1 MFREAEAADY
11 ARVMQ
16 LYQQL
21 HPADAVV
28 PDERAQTVYDEI
40 LRTPGMHLFLLEEDG
55 VAIAS
60 TYLNLIP
67 NLTRGAAPYGV
78 VENVIVDAA
87 RRGTGIG
94 KAVMAGTLQAAWDA
108 GCYKVMLLTGSKRE
122 STHAYYRACGFV
134 PGEKAGF
141 VAHPPYDL

>member
-1 MFREAEAADY
+1 
-11 ARVMQ
+11 MQ
-16 LYQQL
+16 LYRQL
-21 HPADAVV
+21 HPGDAAV
-28 PDERAQTVYDEI
+28 PDDRAQTVYDEI
-40 LRTPGMHLFLLEEDG
+40 LRTPGMHLFVIEEDG
-55 VAIAS
+55 IVIAS

-87 RRGTGIG
+87 HRGTGIG
-94 KAVMAGTLQAAWDA
+94 KAVMAGTLQAAWEA

-134 PGEKAGF
+134 PGEKTGF
-141 VAHPPYDL
+141 VAHPPS

>member
-1 MFREAEAADY
+1 MFREAEAADF
-11 ARVMQ
+11 ADVMR
-16 LYQQL
+16 LYRQL
-21 HPADAVV
+21 HPGDAVL
-28 PDERAQTVYDEI
+28 PDQRAQAVYDEI
-40 LRTPGMHLFLLEEDG
+40 LRTPGMHLFVIEADEI
-55 VAIAS
+55 VIAS

-87 RRGTGIG
+87 HRGTGVG

-122 STHAYYRACGFV
+122 STHAYYQACGFV
-134 PGEKAGF
+134 AGEKTGF
-141 VAHPPYDL
+141 VAHPPY

>member
-1 MFREAEAADY
+1 MFREAGAADF
-11 ARVMQ
+11 ASVME
-16 LYQQL
+16 LYRQL

-28 PDERAQTVYDEI
+28 PEERARTVYDEI
-40 LRTPGMHLFLLEEDG
+40 LQTPGMRLFLLEEDG

-60 TYLNLIP
+60 TYLNVIP
-67 NLTRGAAPYGV
+67 NLTRGAARYGV

-134 PGEKAGF
+134 AGAKTGF
-141 VAHPPYDL
+141 VAHPPA

>member
-1 MFREAEAADY
+1 MFREAGAADF
-11 ARVMQ
+11 ASVTQ
-16 LYQQL
+16 LYRQL
-21 HPADAVV
+21 HPGDAVV
-28 PDERAQTVYDEI
+28 PEERAQTVYDEI
-40 LRTPGMHLFLLEEDG
+40 LRTPGMRLFLLEEDG

-60 TYLNLIP
+60 TYLNVIP

-134 PGEKAGF
+134 AGEKTGF
-141 VAHPPYDL
+141 VAHPPS

>member
-1 MFREAEAADY
+1 MFREAQPADF
-11 ARVMQ
+11 AGVMHLQ
-16 LYQQL
+16 RQL
-21 HPADAVV
+21 HPADPVV
-28 PDERAQTVYDEI
+28 PDERARTVYDQI

-60 TYLNLIP
+60 TYLNIVP

-78 VENVIVDAA
+78 VENVIVDSA
-87 RRGTGIG
+87 RRGTGVG

-122 STHAYYRACGFV
+122 STHAYYRACGFTS
-134 PGEKAGF
+134 GEKTGF
-141 VAHPPYDL
+141 VAHPPS

>member
-1 MFREAEAADY
+1 MFREAGAADF
-11 ARVMQ
+11 ASVMQ
-16 LYQQL
+16 LYRQL
-21 HPADAVV
+21 HPGDVVV
-28 PDERAQTVYDEI
+28 PEQRAQTVYDEI
-40 LRTPGMHLFLLEEDG
+40 LRTPGMRLFLLEEDG

-60 TYLNLIP
+60 TYLNVIP

-87 RRGTGIG
+87 RRGTGVG

-134 PGEKAGF
+134 AGEKTGF
-141 VAHPPYDL
+141 VARPPS

>member
-1 MFREAEAADY
+1 MFREAGAADF

-16 LYQQL
+16 LYREL
-21 HPADAVV
+21 HPGDPVVAD
-28 PDERAQTVYDEI
+28 DRAQAVYDEI
-40 LRTPGMHLFLLEEDG
+40 LATPGMRLFLFEEDG

-60 TYLNLIP
+60 TYLNIIP

-78 VENVIVDAA
+78 VENVIVAA
-87 RRGTGIG
+87 PRRGTGIG
-94 KAVMAGTLQAAWDA
+94 KAVMAGTLDAAWDA

-134 PGEKAGF
+134 ADEKTGF
-141 VAHPPYDL
+141 VARRPS